1 MSAENDF
8 AQAVA
13 MLSDLNTISQS
24 AHVSDANL
32 EGLRNE
38 LFYTIG
44 RMISNNRRGTIRQQN
59 AIRRARQ
66 IEENRIRDEH
76 RQRNFIENVTHIQQ
90 LLTATTTPIPVSGA
104 VSRQTA
110 RYNPCEKTKVIAK
123 AKLEE
128 TIDCAICQET
138 PKVKDCILT
147 ECNHYFCK
155 GCWNRW
161 MNVERSN
168 KKCPT
173 CRKDMPRIT
182 SFKARASSKSA
193 VAPARRVIIIEDD
206 DDVSHISD
214 TLDSF

>member
-38 LFYTIG
+38 LFYIIAC
-44 RMISNNRRGTIRQQN
+44 MIRNNRRGAIRQQD

-66 IEENRIRDEH
+66 IE
-76 RQRNFIENVTHIQQ
+76 QRM
-90 LLTATTTPIPVSGA
+90 TAPRPPEVVQPARA
-104 VSRQTA
+104 VA
-110 RYNPCEKTKVIAK
+110 EPHEKTKVIAK

-138 PKVKDCILT
+138 HKVKVCILT

-155 GCWNRW
+155 GCWNGW
-161 MNVERSN
+161 MNAERSN
-168 KKCPT
+168 KRCPT
-173 CRKDMPRIT
+173 CRKEMPRIT
-182 SFKARASSKSA
+182 SFKARASSKPA
-193 VAPARRVIIIEDD
+193 VAPARHVMIIEDD
-206 DDVSHISD
+206 DVVSHISETID
-214 TLDSF
+214 RF